1 LDWVDYYLRP
11 SFEHAMQ
18 HLIRMTKKSYS
29 KRTNA
34 WEMFGVDFTPEVVQA
49 DGNVRKLAWRIC
61 NAKRVL
67 APFSM
72 NTTSASSP
80 KSSPPATPKLG
91 PVKM

>member
-1 LDWVDYYLRP
+1 VTDEFGGLHEEKY
-11 SFEHAMQ
+11 A
-18 HLIRMTKKSYS
+18 
-29 KRTNA
+29 KRVVYA
-34 WEMFGVDFTPEVVQA
+34 VKEMFGVDFTPEVVQA